1 MQSVYSFVVSPKGSR
16 YNNTKD
22 VDGKK
27 LILNTDIFNHQ
38 FTNREAVVLEEPK
51 INNTSIRKGD
61 TVLVHHNVFR
71 RWTDVRGDEKN
82 SKNYFEEDKYIVH
95 EDQIFLYKHEEEWLP
110 MKGFCFIQP
119 IKAKG
124 DFDID
129 QEEPLKGIVEYTD
142 GTVKKLIKVAKEAI
156 VDSGDDITADR
167 LKNAAATKKLA
178 IFDAFEIL
186 NRIQEEENLLEGKTS
201 EKKEDKVF
209 KGFAEGRSK

>member
-1 MQSVYSFVVSPKGSR
+1 MQGVYGFVVSPKGSR

-38 FTNREAVVLEEPK
+38 FTNREAVILEEPK

-82 SKNYFEEDKYIVH
+82 SKNYFEEDKYIIY

-129 QEEPLKGIVEYTD
+129 QEELLKGIVEYTD
-142 GTVKKLIKVAKEAI
+142 GTVEKGELVGFTPNSQYEFVFNDKRLYRVYSKFITIKYEYQ
-156 VDSGDDITADR
+156 GD
-167 LKNAAATKKLA
+167 
-178 IFDAFEIL
+178 
-186 NRIQEEENLLEGKTS
+186 EEKYNPSWT
-201 EKKEDKVF
+201 
-209 KGFAEGRSK
+209 